1 MVLLKRLYNELV
13 TTISSEKKILKKF
26 EDVDKKTPD
35 ITKCIATRNFN
46 RLIKTNFNRVVTE
59 MSKGFASKNQ
69 VETRLDLGDQNR
81 DEMKKLKT
89 LNYFIG
95 KSYFDNDGLQNYS
108 IF

>member
-1 MVLLKRLYNELV
+1 M
-13 TTISSEKKILKKF
+13 
-26 EDVDKKTPD
+26 
-35 ITKCIATRNFN
+35 
-46 RLIKTNFNRVVTE
+46 TE
-59 MSKGFASKNQ
+59 ISKGFASKNQ
-69 VETRLDLGDQNR
+69 VETRLDLGDQHR